1 MNEICAN
8 ALNDKFLCNF
18 RITETH
24 ENFALSILGNL
35 LIDGPNAPFYQSL
48 LESGIAPDFSPYA
61 G

>member
-1 MNEICAN
+1 MYNY
-8 ALNDKFLCNF
+8 NF

-48 LESGIAPDFSPYA
+48 LESGIAPDFSPYS